1 MTEHTL
7 QRQPAATSSWTTIRE
22 ALAGSHQDYTTGS
35 LGRAIVLLAVP
46 MVLEMAMESLF
57 AVVDAFFVSRLGSDA
72 VAAVGITESVMTLVY
87 TVAMGLSI
95 GVTAMV
101 ARRIGEGDRPGAALA
116 AVQAVGLGLLVAGAI
131 AAAGLPLVPRILQF
145 MGASPEV
152 VAGGTGYART
162 LLGGNAVIVLIFLLN
177 AVFRGAGDPAR
188 AMRTLWIANGVN
200 LVLDP
205 CLIFG
210 WGPFPELGLQGAAVA
225 TTIGRGVGVA
235 YQLWHLFRP
244 GDRVTV
250 TRAQLSLRPAVMA
263 TLVRLS
269 GTGTL
274 QVFLGTA
281 SYIGMVRIVATFGS
295 EVVAGY
301 TIAIR
306 LVIFAL
312 LPSWGF
318 ANAAATLVG
327 QALGAQLPDRA
338 ERAARTAGW
347 YNAAVL
353 GGVGL
358 AFVLLAGPLVSLFT
372 SDPAVAAPATLA
384 LRVISAG
391 FPFYAFGMVLAQS
404 FNGAGD
410 TWTPTLIQFVCS
422 WLVEIPLAY
431 TLALVLGWG
440 PVGMFL
446 AIAVGSTLFAPIG
459 LWAFRKGRWK
469 ARSV

>member
-1 MTEHTL
+1 
-7 QRQPAATSSWTTIRE
+7 
-22 ALAGSHQDYTTGS
+22 
-35 LGRAIVLLAVP
+35 
-46 MVLEMAMESLF
+46 
-57 AVVDAFFVSRLGSDA
+57 
-72 VAAVGITESVMTLVY
+72 
-87 TVAMGLSI
+87 
-95 GVTAMV
+95 
-101 ARRIGEGDRPGAALA
+101 
-116 AVQAVGLGLLVAGAI
+116 
-131 AAAGLPLVPRILQF
+131 
-145 MGASPEV
+145 
-152 VAGGTGYART
+152 
-162 LLGGNAVIVLIFLLN
+162 
-177 AVFRGAGDPAR
+177 
-188 AMRTLWIANGVN
+188 
-200 LVLDP
+200 
-205 CLIFG
+205 
-210 WGPFPELGLQGAAVA
+210 
-225 TTIGRGVGVA
+225 VGVL
-235 YQLWHLFRP
+235 YQLWHLFKP
-244 GDRVTV
+244 GDHVTV
-250 TRAQLSLRPAVMA
+250 RRAQVSLRPAVMA

-295 EVVAGY
+295 DVVAGY

-353 GGVGL
+353 GGVGVC
-358 AFVLLAGPLVSLFT
+358 FVALAGPLVSLFT
-372 SDPAVAAPATLA
+372 SDPAVAGPATLA

-431 TLALVLGWG
+431 VLALGLGLG
-440 PVGMFL
+440 PIGAFL
-446 AIAVGSTLFAPIG
+446 AIAAGSTLFAPIG
-459 LWAFRKGRWK
+459 LWAFGRGKWK
-469 ARSV
+469 ERRV